1 MRLHVVIGGLGMVTQ
16 SLSTAGLLT
25 MGDVKHERE
34 YWARLGR
41 RRGLG
46 GA

>member
-1 MRLHVVIGGLGMVTQ
+1 MVTQ